1 MKPREAL
8 DLVGLRPPRPHRGW
22 LLERCYEI
30 ADLRRLALLT
40 TPRPVFDYV
49 DGGADEEL
57 ALQRN
62 QDAYH
67 DWYLVPAGVRD
78 VSVIDSSTTL
88 FGRPLALPLVCAP
101 TGVSRV
107 VHAAGEIGVA
117 RAAEAA
123 GVAYTLSMDASTG
136 VEDLAAAAHG
146 ELWFELLIE
155 RDREHSARLLER
167 AWAAGYRVLVIC
179 VDAAVSGFRIR
190 DFRNG
195 MTYPPQLTLHTLSS
209 IALKPR
215 YWIDVLRNPPI
226 TFANL
231 GGAGG
236 NAAPTVAEVTEI
248 LDPTVGWDDVA
259 TFTKLWPGR
268 VLIKGPLDAAG
279 ATRAMQAGADGIY
292 LSSMGGRQ
300 LDREI
305 PPLELL
311 PEVRG
316 AIGEQAT
323 ILVDS
328 GIRHGNDLAVAL
340 ALGADAGAIGRA
352 YLYGLMAGGE
362 RGVARV
368 FELFAE
374 QFERA
379 LGLLGVTSVAELREQ
394 GPKLLRRRSS

>member
-1 MKPREAL
+1 MRPREAL
-8 DLVGLRPPRPHRGW
+8 DLIGLRPPRPRRGW

-30 ADLRRLALLT
+30 SDLRRLAMLT

-57 ALQRN
+57 TLQRN
-62 QDAYH
+62 QDAYRAWH
-67 DWYLVPAGVRD
+67 LVPAGIRD
-78 VSVIDSSTTL
+78 VSTIDTSTTL
-88 FGRPLALPLVCAP
+88 FGQRLSLPLACAP

-107 VHAAGEIGVA
+107 VHAAGEVGVA
-117 RAAEAA
+117 RAAAAA

-136 VEDLAAAAHG
+136 VEELAAAANG

-155 RDREHSARLLER
+155 RDREHSAQLLKR
-167 AWAAGYRVLVIC
+167 AWGAGFRVLVIC
-179 VDAAVSGFRIR
+179 IDAAVAGFRIR

-209 IALKPR
+209 IALKPK

-231 GGAGG
+231 SGAGG

-259 TFTKLWPGR
+259 TFSELWPGP

-279 ATRAMQAGADGIY
+279 AVRAMQAGADGIY
-292 LSSMGGRQ
+292 LSNLGGRQ

-323 ILVDS
+323 IVIDS
-328 GIRHGNDLAVAL
+328 GIRHGNDLVVAL

-362 RGVARV
+362 LGVARV
-368 FELFAE
+368 FELFTE

-394 GPKLLRRRSS
+394 GPRLLRRRP